1 MSREFIFCSLFHTHH
16 SLFHTISKLDAPNEH
31 VTSTFNA
38 PLTNC
43 KWNCTSSGGAL
54 CVHAS
59 GNGNIN
65 EDIIVFPAGGAVTFT
80 ALCDILSS
88 ATGQFVTEFGFNGGS
103 SVTFDLDTSNDNV
116 RDTIALV
123 PAADMRIINTSGAGR
138 KKPGKLNKYNF

>member
-1 MSREFIFCSLFHTHH
+1 M
-16 SLFHTISKLDAPNEH
+16 
-31 VTSTFNA
+31 
-38 PLTNC
+38 
-43 KWNCTSSGGAL
+43 

-103 SVTFDLDTSNDNV
+103 RSNTSVELDTSNDNV
-116 RDTIALV
+116 RDTIPLV

-138 KKPGKLNKYNF
+138 KKPGKLNKYNNF